1 MYATRKEI
9 PLEHVEVSL
18 SHERNYVEDAENVTE
33 QKKNIEALIRKVRL
47 LGPLSDS
54 EKARL
59 IEIAERC
66 PVHRTLH
73 NNPQVLTTLIE

>member
-1 MYATRKEI
+1 M
-9 PLEHVEVSL
+9 

>member
-73 NNPQVLTTLIE
+73 NNPKVLTTLIE